1 MQGNKVATGS
11 LVIIVIFIGGLVL
24 RLAKPVLFPFFL
36 AIFLSFVLYPV
47 LDFLTRLKIPKAI
60 SIVFI
65 LIIAFFI
72 IYLLGVIF
80 YFSGKSF
87 ASEFQENYSQKI
99 SSILASLQEKF
110 KLSGLEKNPL
120 DWVGQ
125 LDIGRIGSFLLSS
138 LGTFI
143 SFISNLFLIF
153 IFLVFILA
161 GRGKTKAKIE
171 NSFSDKRGS
180 KIIDVIQN
188 IDSQI
193 QKYLAIKTVVSFFT
207 GVMTTL
213 VLMIFGVDFAIAFGF
228 LTFLLNY
235 IPNIGSIIA
244 TAFPLTIAVF
254 QFENL
259 WPAFWILVIL
269 SAIQM
274 TMGNFVEPRLM
285 GKGLGL
291 SPLVVLFSLFF
302 WGWLWGL
309 PGMILAVPIV
319 AIIKIVCN
327 NIPSFQFVS
336 ALMSKE

>member
-99 SSILASLQEKF
+99 SSILVSLQEKF

-161 GRGKTKAKIE
+161 GRGKTKSKIKK
-171 NSFSDKRGS
+171 SFSDKRGS